1 MRILIL
7 AVAAALV
14 AGCERGGGDPEDAPP
29 MDVVAPIAGTPLAE
43 ALELLDRQLAEVLQ
57 LGMEGEG
64 LQRFMVA
71 EAITD
76 RLLETQH
83 PFPWLRAGG
92 YSLDA
97 RLRQIQALADRIAA
111 AVRSSAPA
119 DTVLVDLRRLR
130 RDVVE
135 LRQALA
141 QGGGPAPM
149 SLERLL
155 AGRDTLDLSTGEAA
169 GGE

>member
-1 MRILIL
+1 MRWLLL
-7 AVAAALV
+7 AAAAALIG
-14 AGCERGGGDPEDAPP
+14 GCGRADAEPAETPPPEALAP
-29 MDVVAPIAGTPLAE
+29 VAGTPLAD
-43 ALELLDRQLAEVLQ
+43 ALELLDRRLASALDQ
-57 LGMEGEG
+57 GLEGGG
-64 LQRFMVA
+64 LHEFVVA

-83 PFPWLRAGG
+83 PFPWLSAGG

-97 RLRQIQALADRIAA
+97 RLRQIQALADRITA
-111 AVRSSAPA
+111 AVGSSAPT
-119 DTVLVDLRRLR
+119 DSVLVDLRRLR
-130 RDVVE
+130 RDVTE

-149 SLERLL
+149 PLERLL

>member
-7 AVAAALV
+7 LAAAGLAGCGGSDPAPETAPPPDLV
-14 AGCERGGGDPEDAPP
+14 AG
-29 MDVVAPIAGTPLAE
+29 IAGAQLAD
-43 ALELLDRQLAEVLQ
+43 ALELLDRQLVAAI
-57 LGMEGEG
+57 EGGIEDRG
-64 LQRFMVA
+64 LQRFVVA

-76 RLLETQH
+76 RLLETRH

-97 RLRQIQALADRIAA
+97 RLRQIQSLADRITAA
-111 AVRSSAPA
+111 LRSSAPS
-119 DTVLVDLRRLR
+119 DTVLADLRRLR

-149 SLERLL
+149 PLERLL
-155 AGRDTLDLSTGEAA
+155 AGRDTLDLSTGETA